1 MAARMT
7 MVMLTTAAMFTTIT
21 YAKAEIDLCQAVAL
35 SDVHAIESPEAIIER
50 GDVHK
55 AISQYNVVKKAGL
68 GMLCEHGGY
77 CYPAQVIEG
86 GNKVATFR
94 LTNCK
99 ICKPISDKVDEI
111 GYRLILDRSTV
122 APAALKRMDLDD
134 KLLQIGLCQAC
145 ADYLTELY
153 FRRPASRCAR
163 LVRRVLEGD
172 PRAFK
177 ALGANPYC
185 E

>member
-1 MAARMT
+1 MT
-7 MVMLTTAAMFTTIT
+7 MLVLATTAMLTTMTF
-21 YAKAEIDLCQAVAL
+21 AKAEIDLCQAIAL
-35 SDVHAIESPEAIIER
+35 SDVHAIEAPEAIIKR

-55 AISQYNVVKKAGL
+55 AISQYNVVKKTGL
-68 GMLCEHGGY
+68 ALMCEHGGY
-77 CYPAQVIEG
+77 CYPAQTIEG
-86 GNKVATFR
+86 GKKVETLR

-99 ICKPISDKVDEI
+99 IGKPISDNVDEI
-111 GYRLILDRSTV
+111 AYRLILDRSTV
-122 APAALKRMDLDD
+122 TAAALKRMDLDD
-134 KLLQIGLCQAC
+134 KLFKIGLCQTC

-153 FRRPASRCAR
+153 FRKPASRCAR

-172 PRAFK
+172 PRAPK